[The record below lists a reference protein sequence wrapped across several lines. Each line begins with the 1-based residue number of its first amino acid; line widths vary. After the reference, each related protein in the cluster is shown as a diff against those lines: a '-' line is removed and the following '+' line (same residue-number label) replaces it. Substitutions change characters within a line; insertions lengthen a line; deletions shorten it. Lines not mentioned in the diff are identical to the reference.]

1 MTEPKPESEYV
12 REIDELLSHVWMI
25 RAFLKH
31 CEEAEEDDELRD
43 VQRALYDYMLALGGP
58 LRDGDHAKYLK
69 QAKKKLRKLRE
80 ANELFQEIQP
90 EISSHTNFQ
99 MAAVSLKISVKQIG
113 DLIDEYAAKN
123 AT

>member
-1 MTEPKPESEYV
+1 VTEPKPESEYV
-12 REIDELLSHVWMI
+12 RQIDELLSHVWMI

-99 MAAVSLKISVKQIG
+99 MAAVSLNISVKQVG
-113 DLIDEYAAKN
+113 DLIDEYVANKA
-123 AT
+123 

>member
-1 MTEPKPESEYV
+1 MSTSPQTDANYV
-12 REIDELLSHVWMI
+12 EQIDVLLSHVWMI

-43 VQRALYDYMLALGGP
+43 VQRSLYDYMLALGGP

-69 QAKKKLRKLRE
+69 QAKKKLKKLR
-80 ANELFQEIQP
+80 AADELFQEIQP

-99 MAAVSLKISVKQIG
+99 MAAVSLKTAVQQIG
-113 DLIDEYAAKN
+113 DLIEAHAAQS
-123 AT
+123 